1 MDEKVGV
8 DYKQQTNYSCII
20 NKYINI
26 CVKNILYAYINTH
39 LYSRKTTQRI

>member
-20 NKYINI
+20 NKYMRKKYFI
-26 CVKNILYAYINTH
+26 CIY
-39 LYSRKTTQRI
+39 